1 MGLFM
6 MRTSDGLVIASAG
19 VILYWFSYFKDE
31 NERNT
36 IYNSVLNVGWE
47 SGWQKMITNG
57 RVKELLIFS
66 FQNVNGIIRM
76 NGSREYINLLNNK

>member
-1 MGLFM
+1 

-36 IYNSVLNVGWE
+36 IYNSVSLCGMGCDGKNENKWKSEGSVNFQFPKSQRDYPNEWE
-47 SGWQKMITNG
+47 QRI
-57 RVKELLIFS
+57 
-66 FQNVNGIIRM
+66 
-76 NGSREYINLLNNK
+76 